1 VLFECD
7 SGRTDIL
14 LHAKTILVIQ
24 TLMHDSTHQ
33 VVQGCMGTDVEYRD
47 LKAYYDSEIC
57 KLNERIGAW
66 KSVIAKYDH
75 EIAALR
81 KEKVRYQ

>member
-1 VLFECD
+1 
-7 SGRTDIL
+7 
-14 LHAKTILVIQ
+14 
-24 TLMHDSTHQ
+24 
-33 VVQGCMGTDVEYRD
+33 MGTDVEYRD